1 MTPMSTADYVLKEN
15 MAAITSKLQQ
25 IVDMEAPIT
34 QDRLLKKCLRAFDIS
49 RSSTATLEATE
60 KALKKVN
67 AKVNKQ
73 NGIKFY
79 WSNNQNSDAYDLY
92 RNDSGNSDRR
102 SPDEITQQE
111 LKNAVCLTVTNG
123 ASFDKDALIK
133 ETIRTMGYAR
143 SGKTLVDAV
152 ERGIKYGLKTGELVK
167 NADKTIGAPH
177 TQE

>member
-1 MTPMSTADYVLKEN
+1 M
-15 MAAITSKLQQ
+15 
-25 IVDMEAPIT
+25 
-34 QDRLLKKCLRAFDIS
+34 
-49 RSSTATLEATE
+49 
-60 KALKKVN
+60 
-67 AKVNKQ
+67 
-73 NGIKFY
+73 
-79 WSNNQNSDAYDLY
+79 
-92 RNDSGNSDRR
+92 
-102 SPDEITQQE
+102 
-111 LKNAVCLTVTNG
+111 CLTVTNG